1 MARRSERGSAS
12 QLVLVLAALV
22 GLVGWNYHRNL
33 TAEQREFRPYRSY
46 AEADVAALVEAYEA
60 EEERSGGR
68 YDSAVARR
76 VEARGTGHLMEN
88 LNEFE
93 RAQAAS
99 RRTRDA
105 RESLADARAS
115 LEVLKRE
122 QALRA
127 GERSKLQVFLR
138 RAFTF

>member
-1 MARRSERGSAS
+1 MAKRSKRGSAS

-22 GLVGWNYHRNL
+22 GLVVWNYHRH
-33 TAEQREFRPYRSY
+33 TEAEQREYRPYRSY
-46 AEADVAALVEAYEA
+46 AEADLAALVEAYEA
-60 EEERSGGR
+60 ETERSGDR
-68 YDSAVARR
+68 YDSAVTRR
-76 VEARGTGHLMEN
+76 VEASGSGHLMQN
-88 LNEFE
+88 VSEFE
-93 RAQAAS
+93 RAQAAA

-105 RESLADARAS
+105 RADFADARAS